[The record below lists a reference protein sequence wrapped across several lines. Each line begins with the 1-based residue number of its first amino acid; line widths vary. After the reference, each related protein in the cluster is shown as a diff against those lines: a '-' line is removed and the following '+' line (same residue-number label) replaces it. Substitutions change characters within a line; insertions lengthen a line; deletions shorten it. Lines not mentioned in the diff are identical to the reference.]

1 MSEKWRKTLAVV
13 LALGLALFVF
23 GVSGCAQ
30 TEDKPETPAAEEPVA
45 GGTFVFG
52 DMTEPAYIDPYNA
65 QETSGVNVESNLFDS
80 LVAIDPIDATKL
92 LPAAAESW
100 EPNGTLDVWTFKL
113 NPDGKFSDG
122 TPVKAQ
128 DFVFAWNRI
137 ANPKEVN
144 TITKKADPSVLGFHL
159 ESVKGYQDV
168 VDGKATTM
176 SGLKAVDDLTLEVT
190 LSKPYAD
197 FEFVVA
203 HPALAPVPQK
213 YVEGGVDYNGTKVP
227 FGEMPIGNGPF
238 KMSEPW
244 KHEQYIKTVK
254 NENYY
259 GEKGYLDGVD
269 YIIFKDTETE
279 FLEFQAGNLDFSIIG
294 QGQIETAKTQWG
306 ESPDGYTVN
315 PGEQVLLGAF
325 PGLYYIEMNN
335 LDPVM
340 KNIDVRRA
348 VSLAI
353 NRQAICDVVWQ
364 GTRVPADG
372 FVPPGIGGHVEQAWP
387 DAKYDVEAAKAALEK
402 AGFPGGEGLPKLKL
416 SYNADGQ
423 HKPVMELVQSDLA
436 TIGVTADLNPYAD
449 FASYL
454 KASEQPPGATV
465 DGPRSQVQFGRM
477 GWVADYPTPA
487 NFLLSMFITGG
498 GNNYSGFSNKTI
510 DDMMSAANAIAD
522 TAARSKA
529 WEEINKKIGA
539 DTPVAPLAFY
549 RNNFVGSD
557 RVHGFVFGVTQLP
570 EFGKTWLTNG
580 GQ

>member
-1 MSEKWRKTLAVV
+1 MSVRWRYTLAVV
-13 LALGLALFVF
+13 LALGLILSLAAM
-23 GVSGCAQ
+23 SGC
-30 TEDKPETPAAEEPVA
+30 KPTTTTPGGTTGETPVA
-45 GGTFVFG
+45 GGTFQFG

-80 LVAIDPIDATKL
+80 LVAIDPLDATKL
-92 LPAAAESW
+92 VAAAAESW

-113 NPDGKFSDG
+113 NPNDKFSDG
-122 TPVKAQ
+122 TPVTAK
-128 DFVFAWNRI
+128 DFVYAWNRI
-137 ANPKEVN
+137 ANPKEIN

-238 KMSEPW
+238 KLSEPW
-244 KHEQYIKTVK
+244 KHEQFLKTVK

-259 GEKGYLDGVD
+259 GTKPYLDGVD

-279 FLEFQAGNLDFSIIG
+279 YLEFTAGNLDFSIIG
-294 QGQIETAKTQWG
+294 NGQIDTAKTTYG
-306 ESPDGYTVN
+306 ESSDGYTVD
-315 PGEQVLLGAF
+315 PGKQVLLGAF
-325 PGLYYIEMNN
+325 PGIYYLEINN

-353 NRQAICDVVWQ
+353 NRQAIVDVVYQ
-364 GTRVPADG
+364 GTRIPADG
-372 FVPPGIGGHVEQAWP
+372 FVPPGIGGYLQQAWP
-387 DAKYDVEAAKAALEK
+387 DAKYDVEAAKAALSK
-402 AGFPGGEGLPKLKL
+402 AGFPDGKGLPKLKL
-416 SYNADGQ
+416 AYNADGA
-423 HKPVMELVQSDLA
+423 HKPIMELVQSDLA
-436 TIGVTADLNPYAD
+436 TIGVTADLQPYAD

-454 KASEQPPGATV
+454 KACEQPGST
-465 DGPRSQVQFGRM
+465 VQFGRM

-498 GNNYSGFSNKTI
+498 GNNYSGYSNKTI

-539 DTPVAPLAFY
+539 DCPVAPVVFY

-570 EFGKTWLTNG
+570 EFGKTWITG
-580 GQ
+580 GGK